1 MFRVGYQVHAEVDHQ
16 DLIARF
22 FRGDEAIQFLKE
34 LIQSLT
40 DAGCSVSGK
49 IERTLIEVTSLED

>member
-34 LIQSLT
+34 LVQSLT
-40 DAGCSVSGK
+40 EAGCRVSGW
-49 IERTLIEVTSLED
+49 IEKTILELE